1 MIPLLHMEGSAM
13 LYIVRVYTPDG
24 IYEYE
29 YGILEHA
36 NEHMQM
42 ENFHAELF
50 LYREGQ
56 ELFMEAVN

>member
-1 MIPLLHMEGSAM
+1 M

-24 IYEYE
+24 TYEYE
-29 YGILEHA
+29 YGILGHA
-36 NEHMQM
+36 REHMQM

>member
-1 MIPLLHMEGSAM
+1 M

>member
-1 MIPLLHMEGSAM
+1 MIPLLQREGNTM

-24 IYEYE
+24 TYEYE
-29 YGILEHA
+29 YGILGHA
-36 NEHMQM
+36 REHMQM